1 MNSRRGQQDGDEPA
15 AALYDVMALQSG
27 PSPPVGG
34 EGEGP
39 RVDSAAE
46 GEVGS
51 AVNRVVGPLTL
62 PSPPA
67 GGRRG
72 LKSWLLD
79 ETKLIPAQN
88 PIS

>member
-1 MNSRRGQQDGDEPA
+1 MSQPRRFYA
-15 AALYDVMALQSG
+15 VMALQSA
-27 PSPPVGG
+27 PLRPLG
-34 EGEGP
+34 EREGP
-39 RVDSAAE
+39 RLPSAAE

-72 LKSWLLD
+72 LKSWLSD

>member
-1 MNSRRGQQDGDEPA
+1 MNSRWGQQDGDEPA
-15 AALYDVMALQSG
+15 AALYAVMALQSG

-34 EGEGP
+34 EGGA
-39 RVDSAAE
+39 RLDSAEE

-51 AVNRVVGPLTL
+51 TVNRVVGPLTL

-67 GGRRG
+67 GGRKG
-72 LKSWLLD
+72 LKSRLSD